1 MPKWIISSEYQTRIL
16 SLINYIGGIIKFL
29 NNKDDNSISNVVIIN
44 AKEILNPPFSKFTEW
59 IFIIYV
65 FKFKYIIIYSILINK
80 FNCKNCYF

>member
-16 SLINYIGGIIKFL
+16 SSINYIGGIIKFL

-44 AKEILNPPFSKFTEW
+44 TKEILNPPFSKFTEW

-65 FKFKYIIIYSILINK
+65 LKCIIIFYINK
-80 FNCKNCYF
+80 